1 MIARHSLYGAARALL
16 VALWVVVVGIGFS
29 DLPDGATRP
38 VEAPTPILL
47 PARLSVPE
55 PTLRSMSYSEWREST
70 PRGIV
75 TEDEVWVALVE
86 AGVPPSSASVLAR
99 AAVNCEAPVRD
110 RDGTS
115 IGARLTAVGD
125 SGRSSGPLQVNED
138 YNPWAASL
146 YLFDLSGSSE
156 ATARIER
163 EGGVGRWSCAR

>member
-1 MIARHSLYGAARALL
+1 MTPRHTLYVAAVALL
-16 VALWVVVVGIGFS
+16 ALGLAGMVGRGQETPEIASQRPIVV
-29 DLPDGATRP
+29 
-38 VEAPTPILL
+38 
-47 PARLSVPE
+47 SVPFSHLTSE
-55 PTLRSMSYSEWREST
+55 PLRPTLRSMSYSEWREST

-86 AGVPPSSASVLAR
+86 AGVPPASASVLAR
-99 AAVNCEAPVRD
+99 ASVNCEAPVRD

-163 EGGVGRWSCAR
+163 EGGVSRWSCAR